1 MNVDGGGRAPC
12 ARGRPRRS
20 AAPPTPLLCRHPEG
34 CTRSASFGEAAS
46 ETRLFCA
53 RHRQAHH
60 EDKKHKLCSVPH
72 CRRQGSFRRI
82 DGVGERVCAAHSS
95 AGLRVAVGTVTCTVA
110 GCFAPAPYALRVA
123 DGDAGANDAVNC
135 SCTRA
140 ANSSTV
146 KRVARGT
153 ERWCAAH
160 RPVGSIHVRTGLC
173 CTPECEARATHGLPG
188 REPAVCA
195 VHCRPG
201 DVDRRHKRCQFV
213 PGQLDASA
221 ETVGCKRQPSYGDA
235 DEGVARFCAKHRG
248 PSHVDVRSR
257 RLKRTS
263 SVDSPADATIS
274 RWPLVDRGIGAC
286 ALRAHRTENA
296 VEEILWSDTFAT
308 VTLLREMVPHP

>member
-1 MNVDGGGRAPC
+1 MDGGGRA
-12 ARGRPRRS
+12 RGRPRCS
-20 AAPPTPLLCRHPEG
+20 AATPTPLLCRHPEG

-72 CRRQGSFRRI
+72 CRRQGSFRSI

-110 GCFAPAPYALRVA
+110 GCFAPAAYALRVA
-123 DGDAGANDAVNC
+123 DRDASANDPVNG

-140 ANSSTV
+140 ANSSSV
-146 KRVARGT
+146 KRAARGT

-160 RPVGSIHVRTGLC
+160 RPAGSIDVRTGLC
-173 CTPECEARATHGLPG
+173 CTPECQARATHGLPG

-213 PGQLDASA
+213 PDQLGASA
-221 ETVGCKRQPSYGDA
+221 DTVGCKRQPSYGDA
-235 DEGVARFCAKHRG
+235 GEGVARFCAKHRG

-257 RLKRTS
+257 RLKHTS

-274 RWPLVDRGIGAC
+274 RWPLVDRGIGGC
-286 ALRAHRTENA
+286 ARRARHTQNA